1 MLFLMELAAE
11 LERALAEVSAGGPAE
26 VHENGEWLAALDGP
40 QYQVRAQNGGALL
53 HFWDPQQ
60 SLVRRVVRVAERSP
74 GRVIL
79 EVLRLGRARSAKL
92 EFVALASGNGQK
104 RWGREQF
111 RSRLRQLLS
120 DRFPDETVDSL
131 ATGADLHHSISGSY
145 TRGLMHRGSDAFAV
159 LSAGPSEDS
168 ATIDG
173 ILTFG
178 LIWLDLTRNRAR
190 RQTVRG
196 LRLFLPRG
204 TSTITAHRL
213 TALASPQEVELY
225 EFDSLH
231 WRMRRIAISDA
242 GNLQTWLVSRRE
254 VDQALTAALP
264 EVEPIRRLAPD
275 AIRVAVAA
283 PTHDVTL
290 RFRGLEFA
298 RWRQGL
304 VWFGLSEHQE
314 ALTPERWPAFE
325 KLVHQLETYRH
336 PLASDTKHRFY
347 RAQPERWLETMVAAD
362 PARVDARLD
371 ARHIYSQVPAS
382 SAGDRGII
390 DLLGV
395 TRDGRLAVLELKA
408 SEDIQLIMQAVDYWL
423 RVRWHHEQDDFRG
436 YGYFPDVELQRKPP
450 VLFLVAPGFRFHPSS
465 DIVLRYLSQEIEVV
479 RIGLSENW
487 RRGLRVIFRQ

>member
-1 MLFLMELAAE
+1 MELAAD
-11 LERALAEVSAGGPAE
+11 LERALAEVCAAGPAE
-26 VHENGEWLAALDGP
+26 VHENGEWLAGLDGL
-40 QYQVRAQNGGALL
+40 QFKVRSQGEAALL
-53 HFWDPQQ
+53 HLWGTQQ
-60 SLVRRVVRVAERSP
+60 SLVRRVVRVAEQSP
-74 GRVIL
+74 ERVVL
-79 EVLRLGRARSAKL
+79 EVSRFGRARSAKL
-92 EFVALASGNGQK
+92 VFLAAATDH
-104 RWGREQF
+104 RERRCGREQF
-111 RSRLRQLLS
+111 RSRLQQLLA
-120 DRFPDETVDSL
+120 DKFPDEIVDSL

-145 TRGLMHRGSDAFAV
+145 TRGLVHRGADAFAV

-190 RQTVRG
+190 RHPVRG

-204 TSTITAHRL
+204 TSAITAHRL
-213 TALASPQEVELY
+213 TALASAQEIELY
-225 EFDSLH
+225 EYDSLH

-242 GNLQTWLVSRRE
+242 GNLETWLVSRRE
-254 VDQALTAALP
+254 VDQSLTAALP
-264 EVEPIRRLAPD
+264 EVERIRRLAPE

-283 PTHDVTL
+283 PTQDVTL

-298 RWRQGL
+298 RWRQGML
-304 VWFGLSEHQE
+304 CFGLGDNQE
-314 ALTPERWPAFE
+314 ILTPERWSALE
-325 KLVHQLETYRH
+325 KLVRQLETYRH
-336 PLASDTKHRFY
+336 PLATDTKHRLY

-371 ARHIYSQVPAS
+371 ATHIYTQVPAS

-408 SEDIQLIMQAVDYWL
+408 SEDIQLVMQAVDYWL
-423 RVRWHHEQDDFRG
+423 RVRWHHAQGDFRR
-436 YGYFPDVELQRKPP
+436 YGYFPDVALQPKPP
-450 VLFLVAPGFRFHPSS
+450 LLFLVAPGFRFHPSS
-465 DIVLRYLSQEIEVV
+465 DIVLRYLSRDIEVV
-479 RIGLSENW
+479 RIGLGENW